1 MLIRQPTSGPL
12 LAACPPPPPPNPSA
26 LGKLTLTWHISSEP
40 GTHALGRVV
49 REAKLQTKLVERS
62 SGKLGPI
69 PFPHQEAVKEVIDS
83 LEREGFFSKTCTL
96 IPSGCDEL
104 SFFSLLSFYL
114 EDGSRNQTSAPHLS
128 THTCTNYHCREYF
141 LLCSQKPFFPLLSIR
156 ACFSFGKFTSTP
168 NSAMWFGQEGSFPLL

>member
-1 MLIRQPTSGPL
+1 M
-12 LAACPPPPPPNPSA
+12 
-26 LGKLTLTWHISSEP
+26 
-40 GTHALGRVV
+40 LGRVV

-114 EDGSRNQTSAPHLS
+114 EDGSRNQLLIHPPTHAQTTTAENISYCVLRSHSSLSSQSEPASHLGNLPPLQTQPRGLGRKALS
-128 THTCTNYHCREYF
+128 
-141 LLCSQKPFFPLLSIR
+141 LCSKD
-156 ACFSFGKFTSTP
+156 
-168 NSAMWFGQEGSFPLL
+168 